1 MNLKLLVLFFLL
13 LATRHC
19 YAQPDT
25 TVTILPL
32 QKLSICPGD
41 TLHMHYTVSKRFQTG
56 NTFLAE
62 LSSPSGIFSLG
73 TQIVGNYLSDTSG
86 NIVCNI
92 PSTATAGNGYRI
104 RIISSKPTRTSADNG
119 TDITI
124 KQKPVIAPSAV
135 KVCQNNLLTLN
146 AHSTTT
152 GALVTWSGPMSYN
165 SSGSPVSI
173 PSAQVNM
180 AGTYYATATLNGCS
194 SYDSAIVTVNP
205 APITKLSTNSPVCLG
220 DTMRLDMNWK
230 PGTTN
235 ILKLP
240 NGFQIINNM
249 NYSVLGATP
258 ANAGTYMLVVKD
270 TNNCSD
276 TTYENFAVKPLP
288 DSPKITSNSPIC
300 TGKRLQLFGLPGNT
314 TNASFIWT
322 GPGGYQSLSSTPFI
336 LNATAANA
344 GVYTLR
350 TFYNGCYS
358 TPVSDTV
365 VVVDIPEK
373 PEGSSNSPLC
383 EGDGMQLTT
392 KGIAGAY
399 YLWIG
404 PNNFKSNIQNPYLP
418 FASTLATGM
427 YIIRDSI
434 SGGCV
439 NYDTIY
445 VEVNPYPTKTAI
457 TNNAPVCEGDT
468 LKMHVE
474 RELAGTIY
482 TWWGANGISDTGVV
496 VNVAGMGAGKT
507 GLYGVIA
514 NYKGCVTIGDTI
526 DVDTKPVPLAPVA
539 KGNGPLWEGQEL
551 VLQGTCP
558 TQGVRFLWSG
568 PNGFTDTGSTVYI
581 GDVREHQSG
590 VYFVSADKDGCTATN
605 SLVIDIRKLRTT
617 KDVAIVLYPSPNDGN
632 FQLDI
637 KTADE
642 QVVPVSIHNQAGQ
655 MIHEVKLATD
665 KKFISHSFYLKGQI
679 AGGRYYLTAIVDGK
693 KIHLPFVVGRN

>member
-1 MNLKLLVLFFLL
+1 MNLKLLALLFML
-13 LATRHC
+13 LATEQC

-41 TLHMHYTVSKRFQTG
+41 TLHTHYTVSKRFQAG

-62 LSSPSGIFSLG
+62 LSSASGTFGSS
-73 TQIVGNYLSDTSG
+73 TQIVGSYLSDTSG
-86 NIVCNI
+86 NIVCTI
-92 PSTATAGNGYRI
+92 PSNTLAGNGYRI
-104 RIISSKPTRTSADNG
+104 RIISSKPSRTSADNG

-124 KQKPVIAPSAV
+124 KTKPVIAPAAV
-135 KVCQNNLLTLN
+135 KVCQNNMLTLN
-146 AHSTTT
+146 AYSTTT
-152 GALVTWSGPMSYN
+152 GALVTWSGPLSFN
-165 SSGSPVSI
+165 SSGSPISI

-180 AGTYYATATLNGCS
+180 TGTYYATATLNGCS

-205 APITKLSTNSPVCLG
+205 IPIAQLTTNSPVCIG
-220 DTMRLDMNWK
+220 DTMRLNMNWK
-230 PGTTN
+230 PNTTN
-235 ILKLP
+235 VLKLP

-249 NYSVLGATP
+249 SYSILGATP
-258 ANAGTYMLVVKD
+258 ANAGTYMLIVKD
-270 TNNCSD
+270 TNNCTD
-276 TTYENFAVKPLP
+276 TTYENFSVKPLP

-300 TGKRLQLFGLPGNT
+300 TGKRLQLFGLPGST

-322 GPGGYQSLSSTPFI
+322 GPGGYQSTSSTPFI

-358 TPVSDTV
+358 TPASDTV

-392 KGIAGAY
+392 KDIPGAY
-399 YLWIG
+399 FLWIG

-418 FASTLATGM
+418 FASTLATGT

-445 VEVNPYPTKTAI
+445 VEVNPYPIKTAI
-457 TNNAPVCEGDT
+457 NNNAPVCEGDT
-468 LKMHVE
+468 LKMSVDRE
-474 RELAGTIY
+474 RAGTTY
-482 TWWGANGISDTGVV
+482 TWWGANGISDTGIATYVT
-496 VNVAGMGAGKT
+496 GMNARNT

-514 NYKGCVTIGDTI
+514 NYRGCITIGDTI
-526 DVDTKPVPLAPVA
+526 DVGTKPLPQVPVA
-539 KGNGPLWEGQEL
+539 KGNSPLWEGQEL
-551 VLQGTCP
+551 VLQGICATS
-558 TQGVRFLWSG
+558 GVRFLWSG
-568 PNGFTDTGSTVYI
+568 PNGFTDTGSTIYI
-581 GDVREHQSG
+581 DNVREQQSG
-590 VYFVSADKDGCTATN
+590 AYFVTADKDGCTATN

-617 KDVAIVLYPSPNDGN
+617 KDVAVVLYPSPNDGN

-637 KTADE
+637 KADDE
-642 QVVPVSIHNQAGQ
+642 QIVPVSIYNLAGQ
-655 MIHEVKLATD
+655 MIHEVKLPTD
-665 KKFISHSFYLKGQI
+665 KKFVSHSFYLKGQI
-679 AGGRYYLTAIVDGK
+679 ASGSYYLTAIVDGK